1 MEQNP
6 EGLIDVRG
14 MDREVHKSHH
24 VGGVCHF
31 LCAKA
36 NRHLLINTLEMNM
49 YEMYLPS
56 LFVLFTANDV
66 MAGMAMI

>member
-24 VGGVCHF
+24 VGG
-31 LCAKA
+31 CATSSVQ
-36 NRHLLINTLEMNM
+36 RPTGIYLLTL
-49 YEMYLPS
+49 
-56 LFVLFTANDV
+56 
-66 MAGMAMI
+66 